1 MNKKIKIATLT
12 LFIFIIIIFTGKSK
26 SIDHKSIVDSA
37 REQIAQQITDVN
49 RIINSISTQTEIVLL
64 KEYGSTSATYHK
76 SVKPFTFLTES
87 SVTLNIDYEVT
98 LSVPTNKIR
107 VYHDKSNIM
116 ITYLPSDIKITAVEI
131 TDESIERQRDLF
143 AGNMSDDEI
152 IALKKELIAK
162 IKEEVINDKSILDN
176 AEQSLKLHLLELANS
191 LDVNVTIQS
200 R

>member
-12 LFIFIIIIFTGKSK
+12 LFIFIIIIFTGKPK

-64 KEYGSTSATYHK
+64 KEYGSTSATYYK

-87 SVTLNIDYEVT
+87 SVTLNVDYEVI

-107 VYHDKSNIM
+107 VYHDNENIM

-131 TDESIERQRDLF
+131 TDESIQRQRDLF

-162 IKEEVINDKSILDN
+162 IKEEVITDKSILGN
-176 AEQSLKLHLLELANS
+176 AEQSLKLHLLELSNS
-191 LDVNVTIQS
+191 LGVKVTIQS

>member
-107 VYHDKSNIM
+107 VYRDKSNIM